1 MDQTALSMYR
11 SDFRVKHG
19 QLASE
24 NDPCFSNRW
33 LNASTCLFSLIKCV
47 AEMHEPYPK
56 QALVFMCLQYKCFE
70 NTVEK
75 GEIGQNQQFPL
86 FKQCFLLILRTFHN
100 FDEIQNYHLQILSGW
115 KSLIFV
121 ILERVKPCFLRVWPH
136 YILSATIQCYRICM
150 Q

>member
-1 MDQTALSMYR
+1 
-11 SDFRVKHG
+11 
-19 QLASE
+19 
-24 NDPCFSNRW
+24 
-33 LNASTCLFSLIKCV
+33 
-47 AEMHEPYPK
+47 MHEPYPK
-56 QALVFMCLQYKCFE
+56 QALVFTCLQYKCFE

-136 YILSATIQCYRICM
+136 TIYCQPLYSVTGYVCNSFNPFPHNDAF
-150 Q
+150 